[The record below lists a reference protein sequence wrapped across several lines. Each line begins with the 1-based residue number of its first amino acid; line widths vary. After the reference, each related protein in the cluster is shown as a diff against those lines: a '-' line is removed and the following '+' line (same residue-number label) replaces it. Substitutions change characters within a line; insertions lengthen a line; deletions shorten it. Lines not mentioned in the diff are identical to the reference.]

1 MSEPTSKE
9 NFSERTDVFVL
20 PRINYGPLAMR
31 VLKMF
36 TEHFSLT
43 TEAVYPDVGDK
54 PEVVLS
60 KILTLMIKAMGQEK
74 TALLLMEAKQYRDS
88 LPPSVR

>member
-1 MSEPTSKE
+1 
-9 NFSERTDVFVL
+9 
-20 PRINYGPLAMR
+20 MR